1 MAESTAETVVLLDD
15 KTTLATLLNTSVR
28 NIDRLN
34 SGGRLPA
41 PMRLGSRP
49 RWRREEILA
58 WVRAGCPPRRAWE
71 MHYKAGKSWA
81 PQPG

>member
-15 KTTLATLLNTSVR
+15 KSTLATLLGTSVR

-34 SGGRLPA
+34 SGRRIPA
-41 PMRLGSRP
+41 PVRIGSRP

-58 WVRAGCPPRRAWE
+58 WIEAGCPGRGAWE
-71 MHYKAGKSWA
+71 MRYKAGKS
-81 PQPG
+81 